1 LAIVGWPWPWQ
12 ERTRVMGIV
21 NADPDSFSG
30 DAITTAEQAQWLAVE
45 MVAAGADVIDVGGE
59 STRPG
64 AGPVSPDEQVRRV
77 VPLIGA
83 IRAALDAPISID
95 TSSAA
100 VARAALD
107 AGADM
112 VNDVRGLR
120 ADPELAAL
128 CAARHVPVVVVHN
141 QRGRVSGGDVM
152 SDVRAGLEESLAIA
166 ADAGV
171 SEDRI
176 VVDPGFGFGWTPDE
190 NLELLR
196 RLPELV
202 ALGRPVLV
210 GVSRKSTIGTVLGN
224 RPVGGRLHGSVAAA
238 VVAAM
243 GGAALVRVHDVGP
256 TVDALR
262 LVDAVLGRRP
272 HP

>member
-1 LAIVGWPWPWQ
+1 
-12 ERTRVMGIV
+12 
-21 NADPDSFSG
+21 
-30 DAITTAEQAQWLAVE
+30 
-45 MVAAGADVIDVGGE
+45 
-59 STRPG
+59 
-64 AGPVSPDEQVRRV
+64 
-77 VPLIGA
+77 
-83 IRAALDAPISID
+83 
-95 TSSAA
+95 
-100 VARAALD
+100 
-107 AGADM
+107 
-112 VNDVRGLR
+112 
-120 ADPELAAL
+120 
-128 CAARHVPVVVVHN
+128 VVVVHN

-152 SDVRAGLEESLAIA
+152 SDVRAGLAESLAIA
-166 ADAGV
+166 AGAGV

-243 GGAALVRVHDVGP
+243 GGAALVRVHDVAP

>member
-210 GVSRKSTIGTVLGN
+210 GVSRKSTIGTVLGD

-243 GGAALVRVHDVGP
+243 GGAALVRVHDVAP

-262 LVDAVLGRRP
+262 LVDAVLGRSHRM
-272 HP
+272 